1 MNPTFD
7 SDTSLSSTPPP
18 PQTVHL
24 DDMSAKCMARLEYVF
39 KIAEE
44 EEGPLCFN
52 TFKMVLQAVLG
63 HQVSERELMM
73 MFMKIDSNCDEVITW
88 SEYISFLL
96 CELQKKDHMQST
108 KNDNPLPDDVTS
120 TIISRHHNFIIRF
133 GGVYNN
139 SVYLK
144 KP

>member
-1 MNPTFD
+1 
-7 SDTSLSSTPPP
+7 
-18 PQTVHL
+18 
-24 DDMSAKCMARLEYVF
+24 
-39 KIAEE
+39 
-44 EEGPLCFN
+44 
-52 TFKMVLQAVLG
+52 
-63 HQVSERELMM
+63 MM

-133 GGVYNN
+133 GTVYNN

-144 KP
+144 KALTHCICGLCSLKFKLSD